1 MHCYAHLK
9 IFGLK
14 DTQFNYDDSTSCV
27 KNFIKVPF
35 IQSVYYFTF
44 YLGASC
50 SLCHDNSFG
59 HLSNFNFSCLN
70 FKTAYTV
77 NQGFKRQPT
86 NVSVIDFVAFIFSC
100 KKWHT

>member
-44 YLGASC
+44 YLV
-50 SLCHDNSFG
+50 LCAMI
-59 HLSNFNFSCLN
+59 
-70 FKTAYTV
+70 TALVT
-77 NQGFKRQPT
+77 
-86 NVSVIDFVAFIFSC
+86 
-100 KKWHT
+100 